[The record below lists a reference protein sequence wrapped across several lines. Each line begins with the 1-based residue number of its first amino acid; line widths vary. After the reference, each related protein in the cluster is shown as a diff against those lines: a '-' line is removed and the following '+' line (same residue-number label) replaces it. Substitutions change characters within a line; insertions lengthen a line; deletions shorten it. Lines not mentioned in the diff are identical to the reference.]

1 MKTDRKILMPYVTGG
16 ITPQWTS
23 YLPAL
28 VQAGADAI
36 EVGIPFSDP
45 TLDGATIQEASNVA
59 LANGTTPQSV
69 LNALRETTV
78 DVPVIVSTYAN
89 LAVRKGF
96 CAELKEAGVT
106 GLIVPDLPLEEVPA
120 IETDAVAAGIELAL
134 LVSPATPADRAHEI
148 AARSRGFVY
157 AVSSMST
164 TGERDHLPASAIEL
178 AARLKDAADLPILVG
193 FGISQPAHAAE
204 AARVAD
210 GVIVG
215 AAIMRRVLDGAGPEQ
230 VGGYVA
236 TMRAALD

>member
-1 MKTDRKILMPYVTGG
+1 MKTDRKILMPYLTGG
-16 ITPQWTS
+16 VNPQWTDH
-23 YLPAL
+23 LPAL
-28 VQAGADAI
+28 VEAGADAI

-45 TLDGATIQEASNVA
+45 TLDGVTIQEASNVA
-59 LANGTTPQSV
+59 LANGTTPRSV
-69 LNALRETTV
+69 LKALNETTV

-96 CAELKEAGVT
+96 CTELKDAGAD
-106 GLIVPDLPLEEVPA
+106 GLIVPDLPLEEAPA
-120 IETDAVAAGIELAL
+120 LEEEIDLAL
-134 LVSPATPADRAHEI
+134 LVSPATPADRAQDI

-178 AARLKDAADLPILVG
+178 ATRLKNTTDLPILIG

-204 AARVAD
+204 AASVAD

-215 AAIMRRVLDGAGPEQ
+215 AAIMRRVLDGAGPAE
-230 VGGYVA
+230 VGEYVA
-236 TMRAALD
+236 TLRAALD

>member
-1 MKTDRKILMPYVTGG
+1 MKTGRKILMPYLTGG
-16 ITPQWTS
+16 ISPNWTD

-28 VQAGADAI
+28 VAAGADAI

-45 TLDGATIQEASNVA
+45 TLDGVTIQEASNVA
-59 LANGTTPQSV
+59 LARGTTPLSV
-69 LNALRETTV
+69 LNALKETTV
-78 DVPVIVSTYAN
+78 DVPIIVSTYAN

-96 CAELKEAGVT
+96 CAQLKDTGVD

-120 IETDAVAAGIELAL
+120 IEQSGIELAL
-134 LVSPATPADRAHEI
+134 LVSPATPADRAREI
-148 AARSRGFVY
+148 AAQSQGFVY

-178 AARLKDAADLPILVG
+178 ATRLKGTTDLPILIG

-215 AAIMRRVLDGAGPEQ
+215 AAIMRRVLDGAGPAE
-230 VGGYVA
+230 VGEYVA
-236 TMRAALD
+236 TLRAALD

>member
-1 MKTDRKILMPYVTGG
+1 MKTDRKILMPYITGG
-16 ITPQWTS
+16 VNPQWTD

-28 VQAGADAI
+28 AAAGADAI

-45 TLDGATIQEASNVA
+45 TLDGVTIQEASNVA

-69 LNALRETTV
+69 LNALKETTV
-78 DVPVIVSTYAN
+78 DVPLIVSTYAN

-96 CAELKEAGVT
+96 CAQLKDAGVE
-106 GLIVPDLPLEEVPA
+106 GLIVPDLPLEELPA
-120 IETDAVAAGIELAL
+120 IEEEIELAL

-164 TGERDHLPASAIEL
+164 TGERDHLPASATEL
-178 AARLKDAADLPILVG
+178 AARLKNTTDLPVLIG
-193 FGISQPAHAAE
+193 FGISKPAHAAE
-204 AARVAD
+204 AARAAD

-230 VGGYVA
+230 VGEYVA

>member
-1 MKTDRKILMPYVTGG
+1 MKTDRKILMPYITGG
-16 ITPQWTS
+16 VTPQWTD

-28 VQAGADAI
+28 AAAGADAI

-45 TLDGATIQEASNVA
+45 TLDGVTIQEASNVA

-69 LNALRETTV
+69 LKALSETTV
-78 DVPVIVSTYAN
+78 DVPIIVSTYAN
-89 LAVRKGF
+89 LAIRKGF
-96 CAELKEAGVT
+96 CADLKEAGVE

-120 IETDAVAAGIELAL
+120 IEEGIDLAL
-134 LVSPATPADRAHEI
+134 LVSPATPTDRAHGI

-164 TGERDHLPASAIEL
+164 TGERDHLPASAIDL
-178 AARLKDAADLPILVG
+178 ATRLKNATDLPVLVG
-193 FGISQPAHAAE
+193 FGISRPAHAAE

-215 AAIMRRVLDGAGPEQ
+215 AAIMRRVLDGAGPAQ
-230 VGGYVA
+230 VGEYVA
-236 TMRAALD
+236 TLRAALD

>member
-16 ITPQWTS
+16 ISPHWTD
-23 YLPAL
+23 YLPTL
-28 VQAGADAI
+28 VAAGADAI

-45 TLDGATIQEASNVA
+45 TLDGVTIQEASNVA
-59 LANGTTPQSV
+59 LARGTTPLSV
-69 LNALRETTV
+69 LNALKETTV
-78 DVPVIVSTYAN
+78 DVPIIVSTYAN

-96 CAELKEAGVT
+96 CAQLKEAGVD

-120 IETDAVAAGIELAL
+120 IEQSGIELAL
-134 LVSPATPADRAHEI
+134 LVSPATPADRAREI
-148 AARSRGFVY
+148 AAQSRGFVY

-178 AARLKDAADLPILVG
+178 ATRLKGATDLPILVG

-215 AAIMRRVLDGAGPEQ
+215 AAIMRQVLDGAGPAE
-230 VGGYVA
+230 VGEYVA
-236 TMRAALD
+236 TLRAALD